1 MAMEFVMAELIL
13 KGSGA
18 GSGSCW
24 VFPMVASASSVDSE
38 IGSNLLVVVNWR
50 MGTVAPRSGVIPT
63 GGSDGPGGL
72 LSGVSVLSSLS
83 SMWLLLFVF
92 S

>member
-1 MAMEFVMAELIL
+1 MAMVFVMAELIL

-18 GSGSCW
+18 GSGS

-63 GGSDGPGGL
+63 GGSDGPCGL
-72 LSGVSVLSSLS
+72 LSGVSVSVLSSLS

>member
-18 GSGSCW
+18 GSGS

-63 GGSDGPGGL
+63 GGSDGPCGL